1 MGFLFFCQAVFMGEQ
16 GTISVFFSE
25 YNNIPKKLRII
36 DLFLLWSFFT
46 GVIQF
51 VYVCLVGTFPFNSF
65 LSGFISCVGTFVL
78 FASLRLQLNPGNSFR
93 VSEERAFADFI
104 FCNFVFHLAVFNFM
118 GYSLYSV
125 LIKQT

>member
-1 MGFLFFCQAVFMGEQ
+1 MGEQ

-78 FASLRLQLNPGNSFR
+78 FGM
-93 VSEERAFADFI
+93 FI
-104 FCNFVFHLAVFNFM
+104 NI
-118 GYSLYSV
+118 G
-125 LIKQT
+125 